1 METADLFALIK
12 TLHVISSTILF
23 GTGLGIAFFMF
34 RSHFT
39 DNLHEKLYAAKNT
52 VLADYCFTLPAV
64 IVQPLTGIA
73 LIHLAGYQWNDL
85 WLTATYLIYV
95 AAGLCWISVVWI
107 QSQLKKIILDSLSQ
121 NIELPERY
129 HRLFRLWFVLG
140 WPAFIGLVVVFYL
153 MVAKPV

>member
-1 METADLFALIK
+1 METADLYTIVK
-12 TLHVISSTILF
+12 TLHVVSSTILF

-34 RSHFT
+34 RSYFT
-39 DNLHEKLYAAKNT
+39 DNIHEKFYAAKNT

-73 LIHLAGYQWNDL
+73 LIRLAGYQWNDL
-85 WLTATYLIYV
+85 WLTATYLIYF
-95 AAGLCWISVVWI
+95 AAGLCWIPVVWI
-107 QSQLKKIILDSLSQ
+107 QIQLKTMILESMNQ
-121 NIELPERY
+121 NTKLPERY
-129 HRLFRLWFVLG
+129 NKLFKIWFLLG